1 MDRLCWCI
9 SLRECATRPGL
20 GTYRF
25 PTNHPTAVCSQ
36 PEITLRCTT
45 LRTKY
50 ARPSSTFT
58 FTLKLS
64 LRRPG
69 VPTCLCK
76 HLAGLL
82 ATTLASHCTALGIV
96 AGPRGDE
103 AIAMCGAID
112 AGRRVGPTSR
122 TQRSTWN
129 FATHAK
135 MRRFLARARCLGSPR
150 SISRSDSVLGAGVH
164 SPERLSR
171 WMRACSSGVP
181 P

>member
-103 AIAMCGAID
+103 AIARCGAID

-122 TQRSTWN
+122 T
-129 FATHAK
+129 HAQHVE
-135 MRRFLARARCLGSPR
+135 LCDAREDAQVSGQ
-150 SISRSDSVLGAGVH
+150 GT
-164 SPERLSR
+164 LSR
-171 WMRACSSGVP
+171 LATEHLEERQRVGRWRPLA
-181 P
+181 